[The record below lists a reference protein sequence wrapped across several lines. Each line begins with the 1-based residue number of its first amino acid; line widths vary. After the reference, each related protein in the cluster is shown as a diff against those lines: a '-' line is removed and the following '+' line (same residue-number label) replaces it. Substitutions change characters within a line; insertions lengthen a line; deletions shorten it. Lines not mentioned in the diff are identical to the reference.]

1 MDQPYNPLFPMPSG
15 RRNADDMGMPSQPV
29 RKAPHDP
36 VPTVADAAF
45 YERLDATLSPG
56 TIAVAMAL
64 QEAAYRGRRDPDD
77 MPTYPYPLFKA
88 MAATIMT
95 DPRVLESISMAVSLD
110 QMIAEAAGP
119 AEVPANV

>member
-1 MDQPYNPLFPMPSG
+1 ME
-15 RRNADDMGMPSQPV
+15 V

-119 AEVPANV
+119 AEVPVMDYATALADQEATDEWLARRESEE